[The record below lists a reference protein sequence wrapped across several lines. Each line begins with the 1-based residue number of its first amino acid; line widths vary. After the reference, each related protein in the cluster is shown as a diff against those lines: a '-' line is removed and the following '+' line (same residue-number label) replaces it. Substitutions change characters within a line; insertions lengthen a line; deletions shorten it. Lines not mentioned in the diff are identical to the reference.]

1 MHITPGGL
9 DLAKNGFRVHGITER
24 GEVAFN
30 RALRRAQTLAF
41 FERLEPCLD
50 GMEASSTGHYRA
62 RELTKPRH
70 EVRLILPVCVKPYV
84 KRRQS
89 DAAALVRVL
98 ISATYAA
105 AFFLSSMVGTEL
117 RSIVALALTA
127 SSCISSGRLTIMKKF
142 V

>member
-24 GEVAFN
+24 GEVAFI

-41 FERLEPCLD
+41 LSGWNL
-50 GMEASSTGHYRA
+50 ALTGWKLPVLAIMGA

-70 EVRLILPVCVKPYV
+70 EVRLIPPVYLKPYV
-84 KRRQS
+84 KRGQS

-98 ISATYAA
+98 IPATYAA
-105 AFFLSSMVGTEL
+105 AFFLSSMVGTEQ